1 MTRAASPS
9 HSPSSADAVRYRPV
23 TVNPL
28 PVDLR
33 QDANGVWH
41 LRCAEELGP
50 YPRHL
55 LERLE
60 AVAAAHPDRTLVA
73 QRGADGAWRRLSYAQ
88 MLADARAIGQA
99 LLDRGLSPERPV
111 AILSGSSLDHL
122 RLATGA
128 LYAGVPYCPVSVGY
142 SLLSR
147 DHQKLRLVMETV
159 TPGLVFAADVPA
171 FAAAIAA
178 TVPDDVEVVASTGTL
193 ADRTVTPLANL
204 LSTVPTTVDAVY
216 RGLPPETIAKFLF
229 TSGSASTPKAVTTTQ
244 RMLCAN
250 QQMLLQSFPVFGEEP
265 PVIVDWL
272 PWNHTYGGSH
282 NVGIALY
289 NGGSYYIDDGKPT
302 PQHLD
307 ETLRNLREISPTVH
321 FNVPKGWED
330 LTAALETDADLRQS
344 FYARMRMFFFGG
356 AGLSQAAWDRLDR
369 VTEAHCGARIPVF
382 AGLGMTETSPSC
394 LFTTGGFSL
403 GTSAGALLQAGYVGL
418 PAPGCRVKLVPV
430 GDKLE
435 ARFAGPHVMP
445 GYWRAAKQTAAAFD
459 ADGYYCT
466 GDGLR
471 WLDPARP
478 DLGLVFD
485 GRLTEDFKLSSG
497 TFVNVGP
504 LRAKVITEGAP
515 YVQDVVITAPERD
528 DLGLL
533 IFPNLEACGALAGLP
548 AGTAAAEILTTEPVR
563 RQFQALV
570 DRLAA
575 SGTGSATRVARAL
588 VLAEPPSLDKG
599 EVTDKRSINQRVVLT
614 QRAAVV
620 EALYDGSAP
629 GVYRPRPPS

>member
-9 HSPSSADAVRYRPV
+9 SPSAAGAVRYRPV
-23 TVNPL
+23 AVNPL

-33 QDANGVWH
+33 QEADGVWH
-41 LRCAEELGP
+41 LRCAEDLGP

-60 AVAAAHPDRTLVA
+60 VVAATDPDRTLVA
-73 QRGADGAWRRLSYAQ
+73 QRGPDGAWRHLSYAG

-99 LLDRGLSPERPV
+99 LLDRGLTPERPV
-111 AILSGSSLDHL
+111 AILSGNSMDHL

-128 LYAGVPYCPVSVGY
+128 LYAGIPYCPVSVGY

-159 TPGLVFAADVPA
+159 TPGLVYAADAPA
-171 FAAAIAA
+171 FATAIAA
-178 TVPDDVEVVASTGTL
+178 AVPDDVEVVASSGTL
-193 ADRTVTPLANL
+193 PGRPVTPLAEL
-204 LSTVPTTVDAVY
+204 LATAPGTVDAVY
-216 RGLPPETIAKFLF
+216 RALPAETVAKLLF

-302 PQHLD
+302 PQGLA
-307 ETLRNLREISPTVH
+307 ETLRNLKEISPTVH

-330 LTAALETDADLRQS
+330 LTAALEEDADLRQS

-394 LFTTGGFSL
+394 LFTTSGFSL

-445 GYWRAAKQTAAAFD
+445 GYWRAAERTAAAFD
-459 ADGYYCT
+459 ADGYYRT

-504 LRAKVITEGAP
+504 LRARVITEGAP
-515 YVQDVVITAPERD
+515 HVQDVVITAPERD

-533 IFPNLEACGALAGLP
+533 IFPNLEACGALAELP
-548 AGTAAAEILTTEPVR
+548 ANAPAADILAAEPVR
-563 RQFQALV
+563 QRFQALI

-575 SGTGSATRVARAL
+575 SGTGSASRVARAL
-588 VLAEPPSLDKG
+588 VLTEPPSLDKG
-599 EVTDKRSINQRVVLT
+599 EVTDKRSINQRVVLDL
-614 QRAAVV
+614 RAAQVD
-620 EALYDGSAP
+620 ALYQGTAP
-629 GVYRPRPPS
+629 GIYRPGPLS

>member
-9 HSPSSADAVRYRPV
+9 SADARYRAV
-23 TVNPL
+23 SVNPL
-28 PVDLR
+28 PVRLR
-33 QDANGVWH
+33 QEPGGVWH
-41 LRCAEELGP
+41 LHCADDLAP

-60 AVAAAHPDRTLVA
+60 AVAATDPGRTLVA
-73 QRGADGAWRRLSYAQ
+73 QRGPDGEWRRISYGG

-99 LLDRGLSPERPV
+99 LLDRGLSADRPV
-111 AILSGSSLDHL
+111 AILSGNSVDHL
-122 RLATGA
+122 RVAAGA
-128 LYAGVPYCPVSVGY
+128 LYAGVPHCPVSTGY

-147 DHQKLRLVMETV
+147 DFQKLRLVMETV
-159 TPGLVFAADVPA
+159 TPGLVFVDKAPA
-171 FAAAIAA
+171 YAAAIAA
-178 TVPDDVEVVASTGTL
+178 VVPADVETVASSGSL
-193 ADRTVTPLANL
+193 PHRAVTPLADL
-204 LSTVPTTVDAVY
+204 LATVPTTVDAVY
-216 RGLPPETIAKFLF
+216 QALTPDTVAKFLF

-302 PQHLD
+302 QQHFA
-307 ETLRNLREISPTVH
+307 ETLRNLRDISPTVH

-330 LTAALETDADLRQS
+330 LTAALEEDAELRHS

-403 GTSAGALLQAGYVGL
+403 GGSAGALLQAGYVGL
-418 PAPGCRVKLVPV
+418 PAPGCAVKLVPV

-445 GYWRAAKQTAAAFD
+445 GYWRAPDRTAAAFD
-459 ADGYYCT
+459 EDGYYRT
-466 GDGLR
+466 GDGVR
-471 WLDPARP
+471 WLDPMRP
-478 DLGLVFD
+478 ELGLVFD

-504 LRAKVITEGAP
+504 LRARVITEGAP
-515 YVQDVVITAPERD
+515 YVQDVVIAAPERD

-533 IFPNLEACGALAGLP
+533 IFPNVEACADLAALP
-548 AGTAAAEILTTEPVR
+548 AGTPIGDILAALPVR

-575 SGTGSATRVARAL
+575 TATGSANRVARAL
-588 VLAEPPSLDKG
+588 VLADAPSLDKG
-599 EVTDKRSINQRVVLT
+599 EVTDKRSINQRMVLT
-614 QRAAVV
+614 QRAALVD
-620 EALYDGSAP
+620 ALYQGTAP
-629 GVYRPRPPS
+629 GIYRPAPSS